1 MYYKKKNPH
10 GGATEKS
17 IIDFS
22 ASVNPL
28 GAPSSVIEAAKEALD
43 KIDRYP
49 DPYAEDLV
57 KAIATYEGVPS
68 DYIICGNG
76 ASEIIYSY
84 CAAQGPKRALEI
96 APTFS
101 EYEEAERLSGGEMLY
116 YTCKESDL
124 AAGDGVAASDDFV
137 PRDDFFDCLAEV
149 KPSIVF
155 ICNPNNPTGKLYSK
169 EFIEKVLI
177 KAKALGAR
185 VFIDECFMD
194 LSNGIWSSKEFLKEY
209 PNLFILKAFT
219 KTFAMPGLRLGYGLC
234 SDENLLAKMSEITP
248 PWNISSV
255 AQAAGI
261 AATRETEYIKKAKEL
276 VADERAYLIK
286 ELSALG
292 FKTASSG
299 ANFILFYDSR
309 NTRRAYGGELS
320 NRAGDKELNAS
331 ADHVDGEKDQ
341 SAGGTEQP
349 NREDGGKGPADIDL
363 RAHLLQK
370 GIAIRDCANF
380 PGLTEGWYRIAI
392 KNHEDNQKL
401 IDALGSI
408 DTAVL
413 L

>member
-28 GAPSSVIEAAKEALD
+28 GAPASVIEAAKEALEE
-43 KIDRYP
+43 IDRYP

-84 CAAQGPKRALEI
+84 CAAQRPKTTLEI
-96 APTFS
+96 APAFS
-101 EYEEAERLSGGEMLY
+101 EYEEAVRVSGGEMLR
-116 YTCKESDL
+116 YTCKASDL
-124 AAGDGVAASDDFV
+124 AEGCDFV
-137 PRDDFFDCLAEV
+137 PSDDFFDCLSEV
-149 KPSIVF
+149 EPSTVF
-155 ICNPNNPTGKLYSK
+155 LCNPNNPTGKLYPK
-169 EFIEKVLI
+169 EFIEKVLRESR
-177 KAKALGAR
+177 KLGAC

-194 LSNGIWSSKEFLKEY
+194 LSEGMWSSKEFLKDY

-219 KTFAMPGLRLGYGLC
+219 KTFALPGLRLGYGLC

-255 AQAAGI
+255 AQAAGV
-261 AATRETEYIKKAKEL
+261 AAVREAEHIKNAKEL
-276 VADERAYLIK
+276 IGTEREFLTK
-286 ELSALG
+286 ELSTLG
-292 FKTASSG
+292 FKVSSSD

-309 NTRRAYGGELS
+309 ATHG
-320 NRAGDKELNAS
+320 
-331 ADHVDGEKDQ
+331 
-341 SAGGTEQP
+341 AGGTEQP

-363 RAHLLQK
+363 RTRLLEK
-370 GIAIRDCANF
+370 GIAIRDCSNF
-380 PGLTEGWYRIAI
+380 PGLGRGWYRIAI
-392 KNHEDNQKL
+392 RNHEDNQKL

-408 DTAVL
+408 DV
-413 L
+413 

>member
-28 GAPSSVIEAAKEALD
+28 GAPSSVIEAAEKALKE
-43 KIDRYP
+43 IDRYP
-49 DPYAEDLV
+49 DPFAENLV
-57 KAIATYEGVPS
+57 KAIATYEGVAS

-84 CAAQGPKRALEI
+84 CAALKPKCALEI

-101 EYEEAERLSGGEMLY
+101 EYEEAVRVSGGEMLR
-116 YTCKESDL
+116 YTCKASGIAEGEGFSQCES
-124 AAGDGVAASDDFV
+124 FV
-137 PRDDFFDCLAEV
+137 PGEEFFAFLEKESKKIKDENVDCGTHT
-149 KPSIVF
+149 VF
-155 ICNPNNPTGKLYSK
+155 LCNPNNPTGKLYSK
-169 EFIEKVLI
+169 EFIEKVLRES
-177 KAKALGAR
+177 KKLGAC

-194 LSNGIWSSKEFLKEY
+194 LSESTWSSKELLKEHQ
-209 PNLFILKAFT
+209 NLFILKAFT

-261 AATRETEYIKKAKEL
+261 AATKETEYIKKAKEL
-276 VADERAYLIK
+276 IADERAYLIK
-286 ELSALG
+286 ELSTLG
-292 FKTASSG
+292 FKTASSD

-320 NRAGDKELNAS
+320 NRAGNKELSAS
-331 ADHVDGEKDQ
+331 SDHVDGEKDQ
-341 SAGGTEQP
+341 SA
-349 NREDGGKGPADIDL
+349 AADL
-363 RAHLLQK
+363 RAQLLEK

-392 KNHEDNQKL
+392 RNHEDNQKL
-401 IDALGSI
+401 IDAIDSL
-408 DTAVL
+408 DTAVIL
-413 L
+413 

>member
-28 GAPSSVIEAAKEALD
+28 GAPESVIEAAKEALEE
-43 KIDRYP
+43 IDRYP

-84 CAAQGPKRALEI
+84 CAAQRPKRALEI

-101 EYEEAERLSGGEMLY
+101 EYEEAVRVSGGEMLRY
-116 YTCKESDL
+116 ICKASDL
-124 AAGDGVAASDDFV
+124 AEGCDFV
-137 PRDDFFDCLAEV
+137 PSDDFFDCLSEV
-149 KPSIVF
+149 EPDTVF
-155 ICNPNNPTGKLYSK
+155 LCNPNNPTGKLYSK
-169 EFIEKVLI
+169 EFIEKVLRES
-177 KAKALGAR
+177 KKLGAC
-185 VFIDECFMD
+185 VFVDECFMD
-194 LSNGIWSSKEFLKEY
+194 LSDSTWSSKEFLKEY

-219 KTFAMPGLRLGYGLC
+219 KTFALPGLRLGYGLS

-261 AATRETEYIKKAKEL
+261 AAVRESEYIKNAKEL
-276 VADERAYLIK
+276 IADERAYLIK
-286 ELSALG
+286 ELSTLG
-292 FKTASSG
+292 FKAVSSD

-309 NTRRAYGGELS
+309 ATHG
-320 NRAGDKELNAS
+320 
-331 ADHVDGEKDQ
+331 
-341 SAGGTEQP
+341 AGGTEQP

-363 RAHLLQK
+363 SARLLEK
-370 GIAIRDCANF
+370 GIAIRDCSNF
-380 PGLTEGWYRIAI
+380 PGLGQGWYRIAI
-392 KNHEDNQKL
+392 RNHEDNQKL

-408 DTAVL
+408 DV
-413 L
+413 

>member
-28 GAPSSVIEAAKEALD
+28 GAPESVIEAAKEALEE
-43 KIDRYP
+43 IDRYP

-84 CAAQGPKRALEI
+84 CAAQRTRRALEI

-101 EYEEAERLSGGEMLY
+101 EYEEAVRVSGGEMHRY
-116 YTCKESDL
+116 VCEGCDVVSEESFIQSKDCVSTEDFL
-124 AAGDGVAASDDFV
+124 PSDN
-137 PRDDFFDCLAEV
+137 FFNRLSEV
-149 KPSIVF
+149 DPQGVF

-169 EFIEKVLI
+169 GFIEKILRES
-177 KAKALGAR
+177 KQLGAC

-194 LSNGIWSSKEFLKEY
+194 LSDSAWSSKEFLREY
-209 PNLFILKAFT
+209 PNMFILKAFT
-219 KTFAMPGLRLGYGLC
+219 KTFALPGLRLGYGLC
-234 SDENLLAKMSEITP
+234 SDEKLLAKMSEITP

-261 AATRETEYIKKAKEL
+261 AAVRESEYIKNAKEL
-276 VADERAYLIK
+276 IASEREFLTK

-292 FKTASSG
+292 LKPVSSE

-309 NTRRAYGGELS
+309 TGLGAR
-320 NRAGDKELNAS
+320 
-331 ADHVDGEKDQ
+331 
-341 SAGGTEQP
+341 
-349 NREDGGKGPADIDL
+349 
-363 RAHLLQK
+363 LLQK

-380 PGLTEGWYRIAI
+380 PGLGQGWYRIAI
-392 KNHEDNQKL
+392 RNHEDNQKL

>member
-28 GAPSSVIEAAKEALD
+28 GAPSRVIEAAKEALD

-49 DPYAEDLV
+49 DPFADDLV

-84 CAAQGPKRALEI
+84 CAAQRPKRALEI

-101 EYEEAERLSGGEMLY
+101 EYEEAVRVSGGEMLR
-116 YTCKESDL
+116 YTCEEENDFLPDDELFAFLDKESKKIKDEN
-124 AAGDGVAASDDFV
+124 V
-137 PRDDFFDCLAEV
+137 DCGTHT
-149 KPSIVF
+149 VF

-169 EFIEKVLI
+169 EFIEKVLRES
-177 KAKALGAR
+177 KKLGAC

-194 LSNGIWSSKEFLKEY
+194 LSESTWSSKELLKEH

-234 SDENLLAKMSEITP
+234 SDEKLLAKMSEITP

-276 VADERAYLIK
+276 IASEREFLTK
-286 ELSALG
+286 ELGALG
-292 FKTASSG
+292 FKVASSN
-299 ANFILFYDSR
+299 ANFILFYDS
-309 NTRRAYGGELS
+309 NDSG
-320 NRAGDKELNAS
+320 
-331 ADHVDGEKDQ
+331 
-341 SAGGTEQP
+341 
-349 NREDGGKGPADIDL
+349 L
-363 RAHLLQK
+363 RTQLLQK

-392 KNHEDNQKL
+392 RNHADNQKL
-401 IDALGSI
+401 IDALDSL

>member
-28 GAPSSVIEAAKEALD
+28 GAPSSVIKAAKEALEE
-43 KIDRYP
+43 IDRYP
-49 DPYAEDLV
+49 DPYAEGLV

-84 CAAQGPKRALEI
+84 CAAQRPKCALEI

-101 EYEEAERLSGGEMLY
+101 EYEEAVRVSGGEMLR
-116 YTCKESDL
+116 YTCEEENDFLPDDELFAFLDKESIKDEN
-124 AAGDGVAASDDFV
+124 V
-137 PRDDFFDCLAEV
+137 DCGTHT
-149 KPSIVF
+149 IF

-169 EFIEKVLI
+169 EFIEKVLRES
-177 KAKALGAR
+177 KKLGAC

-194 LSNGIWSSKEFLKEY
+194 LSESIWSSKEFLKEY

-219 KTFAMPGLRLGYGLC
+219 KTFAIPGLRLGYGLC

-261 AATRETEYIKKAKEL
+261 AATRETEYIKNAKEL
-276 VADERAYLIK
+276 IAGEREFLTK

-292 FKTASSG
+292 FKVASSN
-299 ANFILFYDSR
+299 ANFILFYDS
-309 NTRRAYGGELS
+309 NDT
-320 NRAGDKELNAS
+320 
-331 ADHVDGEKDQ
+331 
-341 SAGGTEQP
+341 
-349 NREDGGKGPADIDL
+349 DL
-363 RAHLLQK
+363 RTRLLQK

-380 PGLTEGWYRIAI
+380 PGLGHGLYRIAI
-392 KNHEDNQKL
+392 RNHEDNQKL
-401 IDALGSI
+401 IDALDSL

>member
-1 MYYKKKNPH
+1 MYYKNKNPH

-28 GAPSSVIEAAKEALD
+28 GAPASVIEAAKEALEE
-43 KIDRYP
+43 IDRYP

-84 CAAQGPKRALEI
+84 CAALKPKHALEI

-101 EYEEAERLSGGEMLY
+101 EYEEAARACGGEMLR
-116 YTCKESDL
+116 YTCKASDL
-124 AAGDGVAASDDFV
+124 AEGCDFV
-137 PRDDFFDCLAEV
+137 PSDDFFDCLSEV
-149 KPSIVF
+149 EPSIVF
-155 ICNPNNPTGKLYSK
+155 LCNPNNPTGKLFSK

-177 KAKALGAR
+177 ETKALGAR
-185 VFIDECFMD
+185 VFMDECFMD
-194 LSNGIWSSKEFLKEY
+194 LSDGTWSSKEFLKDY

-219 KTFAMPGLRLGYGLC
+219 KTFALPGLRLGYGLC
-234 SDENLLAKMSEITP
+234 SDESLLTKMSEITP
-248 PWNISSV
+248 PWNISSI

-261 AATRETEYIKKAKEL
+261 AAVRKPEYIKNAKEL
-276 VADERAYLIK
+276 IARERAYLIK

-292 FKTASSG
+292 FKTVSSE

-309 NTRRAYGGELS
+309 
-320 NRAGDKELNAS
+320 DKRQVECS
-331 ADHVDGEKDQ
+331 EQPSHADNEKEPG
-341 SAGGTEQP
+341 AGGA
-349 NREDGGKGPADIDL
+349 NLKAR
-363 RAHLLQK
+363 LLEK

-380 PGLTEGWYRIAI
+380 PGLGQGWYRIAVR
-392 KNHEDNQKL
+392 NHEDNKKL
-401 IDALGSI
+401 IDALGNTDI
-408 DTAVL
+408 EL
-413 L
+413 I